1 MVTQISAHL
10 NAVNSIPSDPNL
22 KQFENDLKAYLQIM
36 QACQVD
42 INNGGA
48 ISQAHLAEL
57 ASVLKNLQGD
67 MGNMEDGSV
76 LDRNIAQGSGFNA
89 LSYLFGTGMD
99 GLPSQFDAANEGKL
113 DDLNQVATLLIDEGD
128 LSNIESTIQNFISNP
143 LH

>member
-1 MVTQISAHL
+1 MVTQIGAHL

-22 KQFENDLKAYLQIM
+22 KQLDNDLKAYLQIM

-67 MGNMEDGSV
+67 MAALEDGTP
-76 LDRNIAQGSGFNA
+76 LDQNIAQGSGFNA
-89 LSYLFGTGMD
+89 LSYIFGTGFD
-99 GLPSQFDAANEGKL
+99 KLPSQFDAANEGNL
-113 DDLNQVATLLIDEGD
+113 IDLNQVATMLIDEGD
-128 LSNIESTIQNFISNP
+128 LSNFESTINNFISNP